1 MTRLALLLGIA
12 ACILGIWTMPTYAQQ
27 PPNPCRPRA
36 DWLRSLSAD
45 PYFEAI
51 VARRLNRQGAMVEVT
66 ANPETGTWTEL
77 TTRPNNTALACATS
91 EGEGWTALEYQI
103 GEPS

>member
-1 MTRLALLLGIA
+1 MATIA
-12 ACILGIWTMPTYAQQ
+12 AIMLLAVSMASAQQ

-36 DWLRSLSAD
+36 DWLRSLSAE

-91 EGEGWTALEYQI
+91 EGEGWTALEYVI